1 MLLLEKRGTNMSVA
15 VKRATVYFDSSLHRV
30 LRLKSVETSR
40 SVSELVNEAVST
52 ALHEDLDDLE
62 IFRKRAHEPAISLES
77 ALKELKRNG
86 KI

>member
-1 MLLLEKRGTNMSVA
+1 MNVA
-15 VKRATVYFDSSLHRV
+15 VKRATIYFDLSLHRV
-30 LRLKSVETSR
+30 LRMKSAETLR

-52 ALHEDLDDLE
+52 ALHEDLEDLE
-62 IFRKRAHEPAISLES
+62 IFKKRAHEPAISFES

>member
-1 MLLLEKRGTNMSVA
+1 MSVA
-15 VKRATVYFDSSLHRV
+15 VKRATIYFDLSLHRV
-30 LRLKSVETSR
+30 LRLKSAETSR

-52 ALHEDLDDLE
+52 ALQEDLADLE
-62 IFRKRAHEPAISLES
+62 IFKKRANEPTISFES

>member
-1 MLLLEKRGTNMSVA
+1 M
-15 VKRATVYFDSSLHRV
+15 
-30 LRLKSVETSR
+30 KSAETSR

-62 IFRKRAHEPAISLES
+62 IFKKRANEPTISLAS

>member
-1 MLLLEKRGTNMSVA
+1 MSVA
-15 VKRATVYFDSSLHRV
+15 VKRATVYFDSALHRV
-30 LRLKSVETSR
+30 LRLKAAETSR

-62 IFRKRAHEPAISLES
+62 TFQKRAPEPTISFES

-86 KI
+86 KL

>member
-1 MLLLEKRGTNMSVA
+1 MSVA

-30 LRLKSVETSR
+30 LRLKAAETSR

-52 ALHEDLDDLE
+52 AFNEDLEDLDL
-62 IFRKRAHEPAISLES
+62 FRKRAHEPTISLES

>member
-1 MLLLEKRGTNMSVA
+1 MSVA

-30 LRLKSVETSR
+30 LRLKSAETSR
-40 SVSELVNEAVST
+40 SVSELVNEAVSS

-62 IFRKRAHEPAISLES
+62 VIQRRAHEPTISLES
-77 ALKELKRNG
+77 ALKELRRNG

>member
-1 MLLLEKRGTNMSVA
+1 MSVA

-30 LRLKSVETSR
+30 LRLKSAETSR
-40 SVSELVNEAVST
+40 SVSELVNEAVSM

-62 IFRKRAHEPAISLES
+62 IFKKRAQEPTISFES

>member
-1 MLLLEKRGTNMSVA
+1 MSVA
-15 VKRATVYFDSSLHRV
+15 VKRATVYLDSSLHRV
-30 LRLKSVETSR
+30 LRLKSAETSR
-40 SVSELVNEAVST
+40 SVSELIGEAVSL

-62 IFRKRAHEPAISLES
+62 IFKKRANEPTISFES

>member
-1 MLLLEKRGTNMSVA
+1 MSVA

-52 ALHEDLDDLE
+52 ALHEDLDDDLE
-62 IFRKRAHEPAISLES
+62 IFRRRAHEPTISLES